1 MVVEVNLQDL
11 TSRIGDDAL
20 NLVDLLVWEED
31 VAVSEGFMSSFNRL
45 TITES
50 KTKYIFQKP
59 LNSSDS
65 EISEF

>member
-1 MVVEVNLQDL
+1 MVVEVNLQDF

-20 NLVDLLVWEED
+20 DLADLLVWEED